1 MAWSDH
7 EAEHD
12 AALVARLPADRLAE
26 MAVALDRLAERSADG
41 APLARRL
48 ADFARARLTPH

>member
-12 AALVARLPADRLAE
+12 AALVARLPTDGLDE
-26 MAVALDRLAERSADG
+26 MAAALDRLAERSANG

-48 ADFARARLTPH
+48 ADLARARLTPH